1 MEEDENEEE
10 EDSATEMEDRE
21 SDKLEEAELD
31 IRNQFLMSMFRPKPV
46 KSEWA
51 KEGTYPKSGKPTKTG
66 VWSFDYRY
74 GC

>member
-1 MEEDENEEE
+1 MRRRKTLLPKWRTG
-10 EDSATEMEDRE
+10 SL
-21 SDKLEEAELD
+21 DKLEEAELD